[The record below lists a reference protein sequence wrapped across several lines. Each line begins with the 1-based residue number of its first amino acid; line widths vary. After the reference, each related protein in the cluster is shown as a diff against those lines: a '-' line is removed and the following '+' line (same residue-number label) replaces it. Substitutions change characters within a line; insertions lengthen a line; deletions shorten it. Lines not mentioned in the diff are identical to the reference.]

1 MKIIQEQHFFMK
13 GSNVVGKS
21 EFHTYLLCPI
31 YGQPALTAKS
41 LMSSGQ
47 CLKSLTVSALSSRG

>member
-1 MKIIQEQHFFMK
+1 MK

-31 YGQPALTAKS
+31 YGHPALTAKS